1 MKKQNILSIA
11 SCLFILNMNAQSTDK
26 RTISAFTKIDASGA
40 ANITYVSTGAPSLS
54 IEGNAEEIKQIE
66 TTVKNNVLYIKTKG
80 DFKHPFKINISGTNL
95 KGLELSGACTF
106 VANGELKTDS
116 LTIESSGASKIEM
129 HLSSKAVNAAIGG
142 ASNLNLSGN
151 TKSLKTTVSGA
162 STLKAYDLKTSVANV
177 TASGASSAQVYVT
190 DKLTSKSSGAS
201 SVKYKGEPKDV
212 DQITTSIN

>member
-1 MKKQNILSIA
+1 MKTQHILSIA
-11 SCLFILNMNAQSTDK
+11 SCLFILNMNAQNTDK

-40 ANITYVSTGAPSLS
+40 ANITYASGAPSLS
-54 IEGNAEEIKQIE
+54 IEGDADEIRQIE

-80 DFKHPFKINISGTNL
+80 NFKHPFKINISGTSL
-95 KGLELSGACTF
+95 KDLELSGACTF

-116 LTIESSGASKIEM
+116 LNIESSGASKIEM
-129 HLSSKAVNAAIGG
+129 HLSSKAVSASIGG

-151 TKSLKTTVSGA
+151 AKSLRTTVSGA
-162 STLKAYDLKTSVANV
+162 STLKAYDLKTSIANV

-212 DQITTSIN
+212 DQTTTSVN